1 MTRFFLRIYD
11 FLKRRPWLSPMLA
24 ICCALAA
31 LCLAKG
37 LRYGEDISE
46 FLPASPQTQRYSEVY
61 NALSEKNNI
70 ILLFRSADPYAIED
84 AVDVFAQAWERLDTA
99 KLVTDTQ
106 FFADESK
113 AFALMD
119 FLRGNIPYFLKEE
132 DYARA
137 DSILSSPEARR
148 QALSQAH
155 SALLFPSGQMTAESV
170 SRDPM
175 GLFSPVLMRLRDI
188 GAGNGYKLSNG
199 IIYTPDG
206 IGLAFMTSPYG
217 MSETGQNAKIAELID
232 KAVAETNAQVA
243 DVEVSAVGGPLI
255 AVGNA
260 SQIKKDSILAVSIAA
275 ILILLLL
282 FVSYRKFSD
291 LLWVFVSVAFGWV
304 FALGT
309 IAAVHDS
316 ISIIIV
322 GIASI
327 IIGIAVNYPLHFM
340 DILKEGKP
348 VREVLKEMVNPLLI
362 GNVTTVAAF
371 LCLLWLDAAAMRDF
385 GLFGGLM
392 LIGTILFVLIFLPQ
406 FAKTHE
412 PTAMRVNFGEILP
425 ERSVRNP
432 WLLLAVV
439 ILTAVFAWFSRGI
452 SFDADMNHINY
463 MTAAQKRDMAA
474 LSTALEGSPERT
486 PEYFA
491 VAQGVDLESALEAND
506 ALLAALTQTAAPAW
520 TGVLPKTLSDSVLQ
534 KSNCV
539 KCSNLISVSNRSSEG
554 YQKRSIRGPGNL
566 LPSRAEQERRL
577 ARWARFKAEHPEI
590 LSDLREEAAA
600 EGFAPGAFTPFEE
613 LLTEDFKVQP
623 AGFFA
628 PVIKA
633 FDGTAI
639 LGLGVHDDRGS
650 ERSDRT
656 ASADPG
662 YIRGSAPNDATVGS
676 PADRGSDRSDRTAS
690 AVPGYIRG
698 SAPNDATEGALAD
711 RKVSIVNKVL
721 SSERPVAPAG
731 RDDILIFTGK
741 DVSGGLVSLLS
752 DSFDYI
758 GTVCSLVVFIF
769 LLLSFRRIETALLA
783 FLPLAVSWIWIL
795 GSMDLLGVSF
805 NIVNI
810 ILATFIFGQ
819 GDDYTIFITEGLMYE
834 YAYRRKRMASYK
846 NSVLVSALIMFI
858 GIGALIVAKHPAMRS
873 LAVVTIIGMLMVVAM
888 AYYLPPLVFRW
899 LTSKGGR
906 DREYP
911 ITLGRIFRSL
921 FALLF
926 IVFYMWLWLYPYTF
940 FYFLFGKGEE
950 RKLRYHKTFQRLAAW
965 ICRHIPG
972 VSFSCSNPGGE
983 DFGKPGV
990 VICNHQSH
998 LDLICLMMLSPKL
1011 VFVTN
1016 HWVWHN
1022 PIYGYLLRKL
1032 EYFPAENGVGE
1043 HIEAFREYIR
1053 RGYSIVIF
1061 PEGTRT
1067 PDGKI
1072 GRFHQGAFM
1081 LARELGVDIVPVF
1094 VHGAYDVLPKHD
1106 FMLRR
1111 GVIYC
1116 EVGQRV
1122 PVGSGAEG
1130 VRPSGSPSAQQ
1141 AVNAPA
1147 GLISLTVAK
1156 AFRQYYIREYAR
1168 IRREQETPQYWSWF
1182 VRAKYMYKGAD
1193 IEAECRRELRAAIA
1207 DGNPA
1212 PNNGNIPGTAASEF
1226 GAPEAGTATVRF
1238 ENCGIGVRPLL
1249 YALCHP
1255 DARVLASDPDPD
1267 NIALL
1272 EGILQSFNSGA
1283 PSISGNCL

>member
-1 MTRFFLRIYD
+1 
-11 FLKRRPWLSPMLA
+11 MLA

-46 FLPASPQTQRYSEVY
+46 FLPTSPQTQRYSEVY

-84 AVDVFAQAWERLDTA
+84 AVDAFAQAWERLDTA

-113 AFALMD
+113 AFVLMD
-119 FLRGNIPYFLKEE
+119 FLRGNIPYFLMEE

-175 GLFSPVLMRLRDI
+175 GLFSPVLMRLRDA

-217 MSETGQNAKIAELID
+217 MSETGQNARIAELID
-232 KAVAETNAQVA
+232 KAIAETNTQVA

-260 SQIKKDSILAVSIAA
+260 SQIKKDSILAVSVSA

-406 FAKTHE
+406 FAKAHE

-474 LSTALEGSPERT
+474 LSTALEGPSERT

-491 VAQGVDLESALEAND
+491 VAQGPDLESALEAND
-506 ALLAALTQTAAPAW
+506 ALLAALTQTAAPAG
-520 TGVLPKTLSDSVLQ
+520 TGVLSKTLSDSVLH

-554 YQKRSIRGPGNL
+554 YQKRSIRGPGRL

-590 LSDLREEAAA
+590 LSDLRKEAAA
-600 EGFAPGAFTPFEE
+600 EGFAPGAFIPFEA

-628 PVIKA
+628 PVIST
-633 FDGTAI
+633 FEGTHI
-639 LGLGVHDDRGS
+639 LGLPDDRGS

-656 ASADPG
+656 ASAVPG
-662 YIRGSAPNDATVGS
+662 YIRGSAPDDATEGS
-676 PADRGSDRSDRTAS
+676 PERSDRTAS

-698 SAPNDATEGALAD
+698 SAPNDATEGAPAD

-721 SSERPVAPAG
+721 SSERPVAPAD

-940 FYFLFGKGEE
+940 FYFLFGKSEE
-950 RKLRYHKTFQRLAAW
+950 RKLRYHKTFQRLAGW

-972 VSFSCSNPGGE
+972 VSFSSSNPGGE

-1111 GVIYC
+1111 GAIYC

-1147 GLISLTVAK
+1147 GLISLNVAK
-1156 AFRQYYIREYAR
+1156 EFRQYYIRKYAR

-1207 DGNPA
+1207 NGNPA

-1238 ENCGIGVRPLL
+1238 DNCGIGVRPLL

-1255 DARVLASDPDPD
+1255 DAHVLASDSDPD

-1272 EGILQSFNSGA
+1272 EGILRSFNSGA

>member
-1 MTRFFLRIYD
+1 
-11 FLKRRPWLSPMLA
+11 MLA

-46 FLPASPQTQRYSEVY
+46 FLPTSPQTQRYSEVY

-113 AFALMD
+113 AFVLMD
-119 FLRGNIPYFLKEE
+119 FLRGNVPYFLTED

-175 GLFSPVLMRLRDI
+175 GLFSPVLMRLRDA

-217 MSETGQNAKIAELID
+217 MSETGQNARIAELID
-232 KAVAETNAQVA
+232 KAVAETNTQVA

-260 SQIKKDSILAVSIAA
+260 SQIKKDSILAVSVAA

-362 GNVTTVAAF
+362 GNITTVAAF

-406 FAKTHE
+406 FAKAHE

-474 LSTALEGSPERT
+474 LSTASEGSPERT

-491 VAQGVDLESALEAND
+491 VAQGPDLESALEAND
-506 ALLAALTQTAAPAW
+506 ALLAALTQTAAPAG
-520 TGVLPKTLSDSVLQ
+520 TGVLSKTLSDSVLQ

-554 YQKRSIRGPGNL
+554 YQKRSIRGPGRL

-590 LSDLREEAAA
+590 LSDLRKEAAA
-600 EGFAPGAFTPFEE
+600 EGFAPGAFTPFEA
-613 LLTEDFKVQP
+613 LLTEDFQVQP
-623 AGFFA
+623 VSFFA
-628 PVIKA
+628 PVIDS
-633 FDGTAI
+633 FEGTYI
-639 LGLGVHDDRGS
+639 FGTPGKPERCDR
-650 ERSDRT
+650 
-656 ASADPG
+656 A
-662 YIRGSAPNDATVGS
+662 
-676 PADRGSDRSDRTAS
+676 AS

-698 SAPNDATEGALAD
+698 SAPNDATEGAPADRGSERSDRTASAVPGYIRGSAPDDATVGSPAD

-721 SSERPVAPAG
+721 SSERPAAPAG

-950 RKLRYHKTFQRLAAW
+950 RKLRYHKTFQRLASW

-1111 GVIYC
+1111 GAIYC

-1122 PVGSGAEG
+1122 PVGS
-1130 VRPSGSPSAQQ
+1130 V
-1141 AVNAPA
+1141 
-1147 GLISLTVAK
+1147 SLTVAK
-1156 AFRQYYIREYAR
+1156 EFRQYYIREYAR

-1193 IEAECRRELRAAIA
+1193 IETECRRELRAAIA

-1212 PNNGNIPGTAASEF
+1212 PATVPTLDVS
-1226 GAPEAGTATVRF
+1226 APTVRF
-1238 ENCGIGVRPLL
+1238 DNCGIGVRPLL

-1255 DARVLASDPDPD
+1255 DAHVLASDSDPD